1 MDDIMAGDERPIVFW
16 SERDKEVVQEQDL
29 INNFDLLKTYLWV
42 VGHTTPLPH
51 LLHHEAAMIL
61 LSVTFNMHAG
71 VYNVR
76 GGRGLIRDW
85 AKGQALR
92 LRCMGTHLM
101 SITRGCA
108 SCVHL
113 EAQQLEEACDDL
125 IDADQQLEEEKTGK
139 VAEKFNKKQEKL
151 QAKAMDNAT
160 KEKSSARKGRVTKG
174 SEGDKVEKR
183 PRGRPRKGTTEV
195 ETKPAKRKAKV
206 VTPVKAKKPRR
217 DWKPSPMAL
226 KVQNQAS
233 DARMDRAR
241 AALEE
246 LVSAM
251 KAGDNGFVIG
261 FEAPEKNFKRKSYTI
276 NVDPSWPKDVDS
288 KVASIGVVLYS
299 RSFYCNRAIG
309 TPWPKLAV
317 QRGLQVDRKSG
328 CTVPWGDDIQSSWLL
343 SMEIAGWPLNQE
355 RGKGRCCQHHVI

>member
-1 MDDIMAGDERPIVFW
+1 MWLTAR
-16 SERDKEVVQEQDL
+16 R
-29 INNFDLLKTYLWV
+29 NT
-42 VGHTTPLPH
+42 HTPFYPPK
-51 LLHHEAAMIL
+51 
-61 LSVTFNMHAG
+61 
-71 VYNVR
+71 
-76 GGRGLIRDW
+76 W
-85 AKGQALR
+85 
-92 LRCMGTHLM
+92 
-101 SITRGCA
+101 
-108 SCVHL
+108 
-113 EAQQLEEACDDL
+113 
-125 IDADQQLEEEKTGK
+125 EEKTGK

-261 FEAPEKNFKRKSYTI
+261 FEAPEKNFKRKFLVTHW
-276 NVDPSWPKDVDS
+276 V
-288 KVASIGVVLYS
+288 
-299 RSFYCNRAIG
+299 
-309 TPWPKLAV
+309 
-317 QRGLQVDRKSG
+317 
-328 CTVPWGDDIQSSWLL
+328 
-343 SMEIAGWPLNQE
+343 
-355 RGKGRCCQHHVI
+355 